1 MMRCPARE
9 GSAPREGAQLPAAA
23 PLPPPGDDSSAAS
36 NVTTAVTT
44 EEYQVFLE
52 MAAEELGLF
61 HGGFSLYPPADGLF
75 AEFE

>member
-1 MMRCPARE
+1 M
-9 GSAPREGAQLPAAA
+9 
-23 PLPPPGDDSSAAS
+23 PPPGDDSSAAS

-75 AEFE
+75 AEFQ